1 MARRSAVRHPAEGH
15 GPRGTI
21 MTNTARCIVFVG
33 RVQGVGFRFTA
44 FNRAHRHGL
53 TGQVRNMPDGS
64 VEMIAQGSADD
75 ISNCVRDIKESLSD
89 YITQTKIE
97 EIAPQSEYKDF
108 KITF

>member
-1 MARRSAVRHPAEGH
+1 MTETARR
-15 GPRGTI
+15 
-21 MTNTARCIVFVG
+21 IVFVG

-44 FNRAHRHGL
+44 FNRANRYGL

-75 ISNCVRDIKESLSD
+75 IADCVRDIKESFRD